1 MTDKIEIFLDLS
13 SSLNNQFIDI
23 ESHQNLQIDSFKQI
37 DNLLTSFKEFAS
49 KENIINNVYDS
60 LYLKRKNNTI
70 FIHGERG
77 AGKTTFLHS
86 ILAKYKSEN
95 KKFISLPLIDPTLV
109 ETHQH
114 ILIDIV
120 TKLTNLVNNSLT
132 CCKDENNHHKFR
144 ESLEKMANGLK
155 LLSSPDDK
163 IRYDAA
169 SFLEAAI
176 SKSSSGQSLEQNF
189 HEFIDTITSIL
200 GCELLII
207 AIDDVDTK
215 TTKAK
220 EVLEVIRCYLTH
232 PQLVILLSGDLKLYS
247 HIVKNTKQEEVASKT
262 MSDNEDMLVEQL
274 EQQYLL
280 KLLPVDQR
288 INLKKLSDIEKT
300 YPITI
305 RHKNANPTLKIRGLL
320 EDLLLKSLHINKQ
333 HLSSHIDFI
342 LNQPVRTVLQLMR
355 SLLEAEDNK
364 ENKENKENNP
374 SEIFKQALYHG
385 FIGSFVKEKMQLDNI
400 SQSSPHINSI
410 CFELFKLLYR
420 HGELETGYYARPD
433 SNYDQSGY
441 NAAKLYIS
449 SAISNVFSSEKNGN
463 NNISNVFKMMLA
475 GGAVSNIYLTYVA
488 NNLEEKHTF
497 DDYLD
502 YIGLNRNERITS
514 LAAHFSPIILDKY
527 DPVKSK
533 AIKAGVIRTP
543 RRKPSTFNEN
553 IFENLLKNVGNT
565 SNKRIP
571 SLESLAKK
579 HDNNDWEFVDYVAAK
594 TILISSH
601 YATTTTEN
609 RDYISIYGLLASLA
623 ELLDDNSDAN
633 YTIESLTPIQTYIYP
648 TFLSG
653 KDTGDKDDSDDDNDD
668 REVQNNS
675 SNHSAK
681 LETLIQEWK
690 KTPLNIEVS
699 SLLIGKIWARLNY
712 TLNQIS
718 EKSIEKQQ
726 YKIKIEK
733 KEETGTETKTEIG
746 TETETG
752 TKYDI
757 LLSDLF
763 SRYVWGLIN
772 ATLIEEFRYNKS
784 LSKDKFDVL
793 SKARNT
799 NTTPDELVKNL
810 KSIESS
816 NINFKE
822 SLPITFK
829 LITCPLLWPFISNT
843 SKNSTFEI
851 TLYEEIK
858 KIFKTDQESKF
869 LDSFNSFNSEIENK
883 NILQLSI
890 AALPIMGCFKN

>member
-37 DNLLTSFKEFAS
+37 DNLLTTFKEFAS
-49 KENIINNVYDS
+49 KENVINNVYDS

-120 TKLTNLVNNSLT
+120 TKLTNLVKDSLT
-132 CCKDENNHHKFR
+132 CCKDEKNYHNFR

-176 SKSSSGQSLEQNF
+176 NKSSSGQSLEQNF

-247 HIVKNTKQEEVASKT
+247 HIVKNTKQEEVASKI

-300 YPITI
+300 YPIKI
-305 RHKNANPTLKIRGLL
+305 RHKNANSKLEIRGLL

-355 SLLEAEDNK
+355 TLLEAEKK
-364 ENKENKENNP
+364 ENEESKANEKINH

-449 SAISNVFSSEKNGN
+449 SAIANVFSSQENSN
-463 NNISNVFKMMLA
+463 TNISNALKIMLA
-475 GGAVSNIYLTYVA
+475 GGAVSNIYLTYVT
-488 NNLEEKHTF
+488 NNLNEKYNF

-514 LAAHFSPIILDKY
+514 LVAHFSPIILDQY
-527 DPVKSK
+527 DPAKGK

-553 IFENLLKNVGNT
+553 IFDNLLNNVGNT

-601 YATTTTEN
+601 YAATTTEN

-623 ELLDDNSDAN
+623 ELLDENSDAN

-648 TFLSG
+648 TFLAG
-653 KDTGDKDDSDDDNDD
+653 RNTGDKDDSDDNDNDNDD

-681 LETLIQEWK
+681 LEKLIQEWK

-718 EKSIEKQQ
+718 EKSLEKQKYNIEEKTNIIEK
-726 YKIKIEK
+726 IR
-733 KEETGTETKTEIG
+733 
-746 TETETG
+746 
-752 TKYDI
+752 KYDI

-772 ATLIEEFRYNKS
+772 ATLIEEFRYNNS
-784 LSKDKFDVL
+784 LNKGEFDIL

-810 KSIESS
+810 KSIEESD
-816 NINFKE
+816 IKFKD

-843 SKNSTFEI
+843 SKNPTFER
-851 TLYEEIK
+851 TLHGEIK
-858 KIFKTDQESKF
+858 KIFKKEQESKF
-869 LDSFNSFNSEIENK
+869 LDSFNSFNSKIENK
-883 NILQLSI
+883 NILQLNI